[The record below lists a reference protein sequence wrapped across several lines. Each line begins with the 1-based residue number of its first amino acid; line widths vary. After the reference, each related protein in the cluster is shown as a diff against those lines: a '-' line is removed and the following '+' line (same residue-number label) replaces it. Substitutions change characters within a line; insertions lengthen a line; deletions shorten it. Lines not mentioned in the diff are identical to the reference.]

1 MKSKPVTTTEEF
13 AVTVLYEKVRGGY
26 QVTAPSL
33 PGVVTFG
40 RTFEEARDMAHEAIA
55 CHLEG
60 LRKDKQTLHPSRS
73 FIHEE
78 MLVAV

>member
-1 MKSKPVTTTEEF
+1 MKSKAVKTTEEF
-13 AVTVLYEKVRGGY
+13 AVTVLYEKVKGGY

-33 PGVVTFG
+33 PGVITFG
-40 RTFEEARDMAHEAIA
+40 RTFEEAQEMAREALA

-60 LRKDKQTLHPSRS
+60 IKKDQKKFQPSRS